1 MSSLNTNASSPM
13 ASHVIKHSGRKISS
27 ASEKLLSGLGDNS
40 TSGDVVE
47 FSRSSNTRSK
57 VKRMEQ
63 VKLRPWLT
71 NAGWHEDSGSDDLN
85 SNNANVDYF
94 DVASVVNRLDSVI
107 GRAVLTLND
116 DQVTSEQL
124 ASRFASGGDLDN
136 SFVPTA
142 ASNGEFVQRDRA
154 ISTAMTER
162 TIGGSLINRL
172 KHTHSILLNSAQI
185 ISARKSQIDVAD
197 LVAESSELTTIN
209 DVSET
214 LLQHLVKKISPGY
227 HFLDFCKGKFN

>member
-1 MSSLNTNASSPM
+1 M
-13 ASHVIKHSGRKISS
+13 
-27 ASEKLLSGLGDNS
+27 
-40 TSGDVVE
+40 
-47 FSRSSNTRSK
+47 
-57 VKRMEQ
+57 
-63 VKLRPWLT
+63 
-71 NAGWHEDSGSDDLN
+71 
-85 SNNANVDYF
+85 
-94 DVASVVNRLDSVI
+94 
-107 GRAVLTLND
+107 TLND

-136 SFVPTA
+136 GFVPTA

-197 LVAESSELTTIN
+197 LVAESSELTSIN

-214 LLQHLVKKISPGY
+214 LLQHLVKKISPSY
-227 HFLDFCKGKFN
+227 HFLGFFKGKFN